1 MYVLTNSNGS
11 YLYRD
16 KESNLIKPTVDINQ
30 ADLYESYDLA
40 ERTLRATPRTLKQFY
55 SPVELEDTE
64 PILPE
69 EPEYE
74 SIGIMNYNELELQGD
89 LYEELKDSVSKALE
103 SHDNILHIRE
113 KAMRNHSIVESKITD
128 LLHYI
133 EFNKLDCYKGYV
145 AYKTLRTL
153 LTERRQVKNVLF
165 ATKNLNNVVTQGDL
179 NFANTFINTPKH
191 YCARELK
198 DLFEHGIY
206 QES

>member
-55 SPVELEDTE
+55 SPVELDSIE
-64 PILPE
+64 E
-69 EPEYE
+69 EPDEPDFA
-74 SIGIMNYNELELQGD
+74 SVGIMNYAGLELQTD
-89 LYEELKDSVSKALE
+89 LYEELKESVYQALE
-103 SHDNILHIRE
+103 ANNNIIRIRE
-113 KAMRNHSIVESKITD
+113 KAIQNHSIVESKITD

-133 EFNKLDCYKGYV
+133 EFNKLDSYRGYV
-145 AYKTLRTL
+145 AYKALRTL
-153 LTERRQVKNVLF
+153 LIERRQVKNAIF
-165 ATKNLNNVVTQGDL
+165 ATKDLKDNVTQHDL

-206 QES
+206 EES